1 MLNGWFTIAAQA
13 VNFLILVGLL
23 KHFLYKPI
31 LSAID
36 QREKGIAAQLASA
49 VAKQADAQKEQDDFK
64 QKNEAFDQQRASLL
78 TKATDDAKTERQ
90 KLIDQAHKD
99 ADALTAKRQA
109 GLQAEQKQLNQE
121 ILSWTQKQ
129 VFAIAR
135 KTLADLS
142 APSLEEA
149 MSESFIGR
157 LKGLAGLPKEQ
168 LTLALGKQPGPAVV
182 RSAIELPAAQ
192 KSKIEAAIQQT
203 FRPTIPITFQTV
215 PEVISGVELS
225 ANGQK
230 VSWTI
235 ANYLATLEQS
245 AGDLLKTNQ
254 KTEFNPPDQPKAAE
268 QPLVKPRPN
277 GKPVVTIPK
286 RAS

>member
-23 KHFLYKPI
+23 KHFLYQPI

-49 VAKQADAQKEQDDFK
+49 VAKEADAQKEQDDFN
-64 QKNEAFDQQRASLL
+64 QKNEAFDQQRTSLL

-90 KLIDQAHKD
+90 RLIDQARKD

-129 VFAIAR
+129 VFSIAR

-142 APSLEEA
+142 TPSLEEA
-149 MSESFIGR
+149 MTESFIVR
-157 LKGLAGLPKEQ
+157 LKGLTGPHKDLM
-168 LTLALGKQPGPAVV
+168 TLALGKQTGPAVV
-182 RSAIELPAAQ
+182 RTAIQLPSIQQA
-192 KSKIEAAIQQT
+192 KIEAAIQQT
-203 FRPTIPITFQTV
+203 FHPTIPITFQTM

-235 ANYLATLEQS
+235 ASYLTTLEQS
-245 AGDLLKTNQ
+245 AGDLLKTNH
-254 KTEFNPPDQPKAAE
+254 KEDFKPPDPPEVAIL
-268 QPLVKPRPN
+268 PPVKPRPN